1 MLIIIQWCLWT
12 YEQEVGTHYLF
23 YKLKKTGPS
32 GEKHLSFI
40 CLHLVDVCIWKVM
53 LSQQNNLFNWILIK
67 GCPPGSPDPIKIGL
81 SISGAIFLIGLLL
94 LLIWKL
100 LTMLYDSMEYS
111 RFESEIQNP
120 AWERVS
126 KSVSCLSL

>member
-1 MLIIIQWCLWT
+1 MMSMNLWARSW
-12 YEQEVGTHYLF
+12 YSLSFLYIEENRPFG
-23 YKLKKTGPS
+23 G
-32 GEKHLSFI
+32 KHLSFI
-40 CLHLVDVCIWKVM
+40 CLHLADVCTWKVM
-53 LSQQNNLFNWILIK
+53 LSQQNDLFNWILIK